1 MGPGWSSTSPSR
13 ADARAARRGRSFPS
27 GRAVATTRDVKRSL
41 PARPRALSPRL
52 AALTAL
58 ALLPS
63 ACSGGGGGDAPSQ
76 PVADVFG
83 GCSRFAAIGGPAT
96 WQNPADAMSEAC
108 KPPSNRRV
116 CVSGATIVA
125 IDRYDETGRGALG
138 NYYVEDTE
146 QDADYSGMTIF
157 APSFS
162 PPDLRLAQGDV
173 VDVVGSRS
181 EFLGP
186 TAGKFGNCKTLPEVS
201 GTLSFRFDSNR
212 PVAPRVIPVM
222 DLKTYDT
229 ARKHLGKLV
238 TVKNVTIA
246 TDGAGSGGRYTATL
260 DVGGGIPASDVPQ
273 VSNELFDLAHYSVGD
288 AGPSG
293 LTAGMTFASITG
305 VVTYF
310 YGFKVAPRSAADLE
324 P

>member
-1 MGPGWSSTSPSR
+1 VAGRSSTFRPRS
-13 ADARAARRGRSFPS
+13 DARAVDRGGRFPS
-27 GRAVATTRDVKRSL
+27 ARAVATTYGVKRSL
-41 PARPRALSPRL
+41 PARPRLLSHRL
-52 AALTAL
+52 AALVAL
-58 ALLPS
+58 TLLQS
-63 ACSGGGGGDAPSQ
+63 ACGGGGGGDAPSQ

-83 GCSRFAAIGGPAT
+83 GCARFAEIGGPAT

-108 KPPSNRRV
+108 KPPLDRHV

-125 IDRYDETGRGALG
+125 IDRYDETGKGAIG
-138 NYYVEDTE
+138 NYYAEDTE
-146 QDADYSGMTIF
+146 GDADYSGMTIF
-157 APSFS
+157 DPSFS
-162 PPDLRLAQGDV
+162 PPDLRLAEGDV
-173 VDVVGSRS
+173 VDAVGSRT

-186 TAGKFGNCKTLPEVS
+186 AAGKFGNCKTLPEVN

-212 PVAPRVIPVM
+212 PVAPKVIPVT
-222 DLKTYDT
+222 DLKTYDS

-238 TVKNVTIA
+238 TVKSVIIA
-246 TDGAGSGGRYTATL
+246 TGGAGSSGRYTAAL
-260 DVGGGIPASDVPQ
+260 DVGGGIPAGDVPQ
-273 VSNELFDLAHYSVGD
+273 VSNELFDLAHYGGD

-310 YGFKVAPRSAADLE
+310 YGFKIAPRSAADLV